1 MLVEINSETDF
12 VARGDV
18 FKTLVDDMS
27 MQIAA
32 SQGVAACFVLVC
44 MSFLVGWQLPGC
56 SQHLASRRTEAP

>member
-1 MLVEINSETDF
+1 MRWLKPLAACRLGVLVEINSETDF

-32 SQGVAACFVLVC
+32 SQGVAARLGLHACH
-44 MSFLVGWQLPGC
+44 S
-56 SQHLASRRTEAP
+56 